1 MATDTPKESTM
12 TTETSRKIDLTDGRD
27 VLADLRAQIAEA
39 RRIVDNLDMTDITD
53 DEDLL
58 ATLDAAGLW
67 LSNDQQPDGI
77 MWRQSLG
84 WEPSDTAVTI
94 DMTAPFEAWATTAAW
109 EITDEDGHRW
119 TESTDGITVVEGSD
133 EIGGW

>member
-1 MATDTPKESTM
+1 M

-77 MWRQSLG
+77 MWRQSPG

-109 EITDEDGHRW
+109 EITEDGHTW
-119 TESTDGITVVEGSD
+119 TESTDGISIVEGSD